1 MDLVDPHMAPDHF
14 FTAPF
19 DSENYGPSTSKLQ
32 HLMQRSHSVGSSL
45 STYTGSPA
53 STAPVGQSREEPAIF
68 QPGGTMSTNDL
79 SSNFSNMHVN
89 HGLDG
94 MEFVPGA
101 QNTPKSEFQ
110 PRSTRP
116 DFQPPLPSMP
126 SMSGPPP
133 PHPVKSTT
141 DVVDSITLNE
151 FKPQPKLNSLTP
163 GVPEFIPRPLSQGH
177 MPKASQGGPMV
188 STPPVSQG
196 QMASA
201 IPRTTAGGLVGI
213 PSLGSDF
220 VSGSLSAGASPLHS
234 PGGSPSVSRK
244 EFRRSQA
251 PASIDIDGKGK
262 GSAPYPGV
270 TQENIGGTTYF
281 YTDDQG
287 PPRAQAPANSGIV
300 LPTFHVYPSTPA
312 HVDYMKRN
320 VNGPSFFMDEEFK
333 IDVLNKQAQA
343 LTQLDPAEHPDIPQE
358 VDNYHTLFPLEP
370 SPKTPMD
377 KSSTFGYTTTCYKAI
392 NKKDSKLY
400 CLRRIHGFRVGV
412 TQWMVLVDKWKKL
425 QHSNIVSLREVFSTK
440 AFGEH
445 SIVFVHDYHPGAT
458 TLMSRH
464 FGHSGNLNSFRK
476 GHNGPFPGSRGGGG
490 GGGGGSSGGLNG
502 PRGHSAG
509 LLPEGL
515 IWTYIVQLSS
525 ALRAIHTAGL
535 ACRVMDPTKILILG
549 KSRLRVNCVGIFD
562 VLTFDPSQSNPLAMI
577 SHYQQE
583 DLISLGK
590 VILALAC
597 NSVQSIQRQRL
608 SASVDLVA
616 HQYSADL
623 KNLVLYLL
631 TSQPRPRSVNDIMPM
646 IGARFYTQLDA
657 ALMCNDVLEEQLAR
671 EIQNGRLFR
680 LLCKLGVINERP
692 EFHGDVQWAET
703 GDRYLLKLFRDH
715 LFHQVKETGTPW
727 MDLSHIVQCL
737 NKLDAGIPEKVCLMS
752 RDEQNVLVVSYADL
766 KLCFQN
772 TFSEVLQ
779 ASEPAAEN
787 IGH

>member
-1 MDLVDPHMAPDHF
+1 MDLADPHMAPDHF

-19 DSENYGPSTSKLQ
+19 DSDNYGPQTSKLQ

-53 STAPVGQSREEPAIF
+53 SSAPSGQKRDETPIF
-68 QPGGTMSTNDL
+68 QPGGSTLSSNDL
-79 SSNFSNMHVN
+79 SSNFANMHLN
-89 HGLDG
+89 MALEG

-110 PRSTRP
+110 PRNSRG
-116 DFQPPLPSMP
+116 DFQPPPQQPPHS
-126 SMSGPPP
+126 SMSIPPP
-133 PHPVKSTT
+133 PLPVTPTKDTGPLS
-141 DVVDSITLNE
+141 LNE
-151 FKPQPKLNSLTP
+151 FKPQSKLKSLTP
-163 GVPEFIPRPLSQGH
+163 GVPEFVPRPLSQGSS
-177 MPKASQGGPMV
+177 MLP
-188 STPPVSQG
+188 TTVSQAHV
-196 QMASA
+196 ASA
-201 IPRTTAGGLVGI
+201 IPRTTAGGLM
-213 PSLGSDF
+213 SSDF

-234 PGGSPSVSRK
+234 PGGSPNTSRK
-244 EFRRSQA
+244 EFRRA
-251 PASIDIDGKGK
+251 PAPTPIEMDGAAKSK
-262 GSAPYPGV
+262 GSAQYPGV

-281 YTDDQG
+281 YTDDQMSNMSQ
-287 PPRAQAPANSGIV
+287 AQPNAGIV
-300 LPTFHVYPSTPA
+300 LPTYHVYPSTPA

-343 LTQLDPAEHPDIPQE
+343 LTQLDLTEHPDIPQE
-358 VDNYHTLFPLEP
+358 VDNYHSLFPLEP

-377 KSSTFGYTTTCYKAI
+377 KSSTFGYTTTCYKAV

-464 FGHSGNLNSFRK
+464 FGHSGGLSSFRK
-476 GHNGPFPGSRGGGG
+476 GHSSPFPGSRGRG

-535 ACRVMDPTKILILG
+535 ACRVMDPTKILILS

-616 HQYSADL
+616 HQYSGDL

-657 ALMCNDVLEEQLAR
+657 ALMCNDVLEEQLSR
-671 EIQNGRLFR
+671 EIQNSRLFR

-715 LFHQVKETGTPW
+715 LFHQVKENGSPW
-727 MDLSHIVQCL
+727 LDLSHIVQCL

-752 RDEQNVLVVSYADL
+752 RDEQNILVVSYSDL
-766 KLCFQN
+766 KHCFQT
-772 TFSEVLQ
+772 TFSEVFQ
-779 ASEPAAEN
+779 ASQASPEN

>member
-1 MDLVDPHMAPDHF
+1 IPVADPHLDPDHF

-19 DSENYGPSTSKLQ
+19 DSENFGPSTSKLQ

-45 STYTGSPA
+45 STYTGSAAA
-53 STAPVGQSREEPAIF
+53 SSPMGQSREDPPIF
-68 QPGGTMSTNDL
+68 QPGGSVGGNDL
-79 SSNFSNMHVN
+79 TSNFSNLHIN
-89 HGLDG
+89 QGLEG

-110 PRSTRP
+110 PRSSRQ
-116 DFQPPLPSMP
+116 DFVPPT
-126 SMSGPPP
+126 MSGPPRSMP
-133 PHPVKSTT
+133 STT
-141 DVVDSITLNE
+141 VGSGLTLSE

-163 GVPEFIPRPLSQGH
+163 EVPEFVPRPLSQGH
-177 MPKASQGGPMV
+177 LSKAGQGPMV
-188 STPPVSQG
+188 PPVSQG
-196 QMASA
+196 PMASV
-201 IPRTTAGGLVGI
+201 IPRTTAGGLVGM
-213 PSLGSDF
+213 SLGSDF

-234 PGGSPSVSRK
+234 PGGSPSMNRK

-251 PASIDIDGKGK
+251 PAPIDLEGK
-262 GSAPYPGV
+262 GSSSYKPVA
-270 TQENIGGTTYF
+270 QENIGGTTYF
-281 YTDDQG
+281 YTDDTIPLQG
-287 PPRAQAPANSGIV
+287 AMNTGIV
-300 LPTFHVYPSTPA
+300 MPSFHVYPSVPA

-320 VNGPSFFMDEEFK
+320 PNGPSFFMDEEIK
-333 IDVLNKQAQA
+333 IDLLSKQAQS
-343 LTQLDPAEHPDIPQE
+343 LTQLEPTEHPNIPQE
-358 VDNYHTLFPLEP
+358 VDNYHSLYPLEP
-370 SPKTPMD
+370 PPKTPMD

-445 SIVFVHDYHPGAT
+445 SIVFVHDYHPGST

-464 FGHSGNLNSFRK
+464 FGHSGSLNSFRK
-476 GHNGPFPGSRGGGG
+476 SHNGPFPGSRGKAGGG
-490 GGGGGSSGGLNG
+490 GGGGLNG
-502 PRGHSAG
+502 PRGHSTS

-535 ACRVMDPTKILILG
+535 ACRVMDPTKILILN

-657 ALMCNDVLEEQLAR
+657 ALMCSDVMEEQLSR

-692 EFHGDVQWAET
+692 EFHGDVQWSET

-715 LFHQVKETGTPW
+715 LFHQVKENGSPW
-727 MDLSHIVQCL
+727 LNMSHIVQCL
-737 NKLDAGIPEKVCLMS
+737 NKLDAGIPEKVSLMS
-752 RDEQNVLVVSYADL
+752 RDEQNILVVSYTDL
-766 KLCFQN
+766 KHCFQN

-779 ASEPAAEN
+779 ASHSSDEN

>member
-1 MDLVDPHMAPDHF
+1 MDLADPHMADHF
-14 FTAPF
+14 FNAPF
-19 DSENYGPSTSKLQ
+19 DSDNYGPQTSKLQ

-45 STYTGSPA
+45 STYTGSPG
-53 STAPVGQSREEPAIF
+53 SSAPGGQKRDESPSF
-68 QPGGTMSTNDL
+68 QPGQPGVALSTNDL
-79 SSNFSNMHVN
+79 SSNFSNMHLN
-89 HGLDG
+89 MALEG

-110 PRSTRP
+110 PRNSRG
-116 DFQPPLPSMP
+116 DFQPPPQQPPPSA
-126 SMSGPPP
+126 MSVPPP
-133 PHPVKSTT
+133 PLPVTPTKDAGPLS
-141 DVVDSITLNE
+141 LNE
-151 FKPQPKLNSLTP
+151 FKPQSKLKSLTP
-163 GVPEFIPRPLSQGH
+163 GVPEFVPRPLSQGSS
-177 MPKASQGGPMV
+177 MLP
-188 STPPVSQG
+188 TPVTQG
-196 QMASA
+196 QVASA
-201 IPRTTAGGLVGI
+201 IPRTNAGGLM
-213 PSLGSDF
+213 SNDF

-234 PGGSPSVSRK
+234 PGGSPNTSRK
-244 EFRRSQA
+244 EFRRAQA
-251 PASIDIDGKGK
+251 PSAIEIDGKGASK
-262 GSAPYPGV
+262 GGANYPGV

-287 PPRAQAPANSGIV
+287 PAVPQAPANAGIV

-343 LTQLDPAEHPDIPQE
+343 LTQLDLAEHPDIPTE
-358 VDNYHTLFPLEP
+358 VDNYHSLFPLEP

-377 KSSTFGYTTTCYKAI
+377 KSSTFGYTTTCYKAM

-464 FGHSGNLNSFRK
+464 FGHSGGLNSFRK
-476 GHNGPFPGSRGGGG
+476 GHSGPFPGSRGGGG
-490 GGGGGSSGGLNG
+490 GGGGSGGPNG

-535 ACRVMDPTKILILG
+535 ACRVMDPTKILILA

-657 ALMCNDVLEEQLAR
+657 ALMCNDVLEEQLSR

-680 LLCKLGVINERP
+680 LLCKLGVMNERP

-715 LFHQVKETGTPW
+715 LFHQVKETGNPW
-727 MDLSHIVQCL
+727 IDLSHIVQCL

-752 RDEQNVLVVSYADL
+752 RDEQNILVVSYSDL
-766 KLCFQN
+766 KHCFQT
-772 TFSEVLQ
+772 TFSEVFQ
-779 ASEPAAEN
+779 ASQPSPEN